1 MATNTEYEETYIIP
15 HNYTDNGKILGMIE
29 KESLVTA
36 AVWCVPTTY
45 MVFKFLPLSL
55 DYKIYVFM
63 CVVVPPTIVA
73 LVGIGSE
80 TLVDMLKFVF
90 RFLRR
95 SKVYTYEK

>member
-29 KESLVTA
+29 KQSLITA
-36 AVWCVPTTY
+36 SAWCLPTTY
-45 MVFKFLPLSL
+45 IVFKFLPLSL
-55 DYKIYVFM
+55 DYKIFTFM
-63 CVVVPPTIVA
+63 FLVVPPTVLA

-80 TLVDMLKFVF
+80 TLVDFIKFVF
-90 RFLRR
+90 RFMNR

>member
-15 HNYTDNGKILGMIE
+15 HNYKENGKILGMIE

-36 AVWCVPTTY
+36 AVWFIPMTY
-45 MVFKFLPLSL
+45 IIFKFLPLAI
-55 DYKIYVFM
+55 DYKIFAFM
-63 CVVVPPTIVA
+63 IVVVPPTFFA

-80 TLVDMLKFVF
+80 TLVDFAKFIL
-90 RFLRR
+90 RFMKR

>member
-29 KESLVTA
+29 KQSLITA
-36 AVWCVPTTY
+36 AIWAVPTTY
-45 MVFKFLPLSL
+45 IVFKFLPLAI
-55 DYKIYVFM
+55 DYKIFTFM
-63 CVVVPPTIVA
+63 FIVVPPTILA

-80 TLVDMLKFVF
+80 TLVDFVKFIF
-90 RFLRR
+90 RFMKK

>member
-29 KESLVTA
+29 KESLITA
-36 AVWCVPTTY
+36 TVW
-45 MVFKFLPLSL
+45 FLPMTYLIFRFLPFSIET
-55 DYKIYVFM
+55 KIFAFM
-63 CVVVPPTIVA
+63 FIVIPPTIFA

-80 TLVDMLKFVF
+80 TLLDMLKFII
-90 RFLRR
+90 RFTKR

>member
-29 KESLVTA
+29 KQSLITA
-36 AVWCVPTTY
+36 AVWAIPMTLII
-45 MVFKFLPLSL
+45 FKFLPLNT
-55 DYKIYVFM
+55 DYKIFAWM
-63 CVVVPPTIVA
+63 FLVVPPTVFA

-80 TLVDMLKFVF
+80 TLVDFAKFVF
-90 RFLRR
+90 RFMKR